1 MSIIWDIWNTIH
13 AIVTSSSMI
22 TLVIAAVIVLG
33 AAYMMQGLESLVQT
47 TLIALVAFAL
57 IGYVYAVTVG
67 KQPAAA
73 YATTDW
79 HNFATM
85 NGLTLLAYGLI
96 FAVGIAVANLLLSF
110 VKR

>member
-1 MSIIWDIWNTIH
+1 MPKTFHN
-13 AIVTSSSMI
+13 
-22 TLVIAAVIVLG
+22 
-33 AAYMMQGLESLVQT
+33 
-47 TLIALVAFAL
+47 
-57 IGYVYAVTVG
+57 VG

-96 FAVGIAVANLLLSF
+96 FAVGIAVANLVLSI
-110 VKR
+110 VRR

>member
-22 TLVIAAVIVLG
+22 MLIIGVVIMLG
-33 AAYMMQGLESLVQT
+33 AAFMMQGLESLAQT
-47 TLIALVAFAL
+47 TLVALIAFAL
-57 IGYVYAVTVG
+57 LGYVYAVTVG

>member
-1 MSIIWDIWNTIH
+1 MSIVWDIWNTIH
-13 AIVTSSSMI
+13 AVVTSSSMT
-22 TLVIAAVIVLG
+22 TLGIAAVVVL
-33 AAYMMQGLESLVQT
+33 AAAFMMQGLESLATT
-47 TLIALVAFAL
+47 TLVALVAFAL
-57 IGYVYAVTVG
+57 IGYVYAVTLG

-96 FAVGIAVANLLLSF
+96 FAVGIAAANLLISI
-110 VKR
+110 VRR

>member
-13 AIVTSSSMI
+13 AIVTSSSMVMLI
-22 TLVIAAVIVLG
+22 IGVVIMLG
-33 AAYMMQGLESLVQT
+33 AAFMMQGLESLATT
-47 TLIALVAFAL
+47 TLVALIAFAL
-57 IGYVYAVTVG
+57 LGYVYAVTVG

-96 FAVGIAVANLLLSF
+96 FAVGIAVANLVLS
-110 VKR
+110 VVRR

>member
-13 AIVTSSSMI
+13 AIVTSANI
-22 TLVIAAVIVLG
+22 VTIGIAVVVLL
-33 AAYMMQGLESLVQT
+33 AAAFMMQGLESLATT
-47 TLIALVAFAL
+47 TLVALIAFAL
-57 IGYVYAVTVG
+57 IGYVYAVTLG

-73 YATTDW
+73 FATTDW

-96 FAVGIAVANLLLSF
+96 FAVGIAIANLLIS
-110 VKR
+110 VVRR